1 MMLLTNGDKNTSSD
15 KEFRKL
21 IMENV
26 LKWLENTFSPPKLI
40 IILP

>member
-1 MMLLTNGDKNTSSD
+1 MLLTNGDKNTSSD

-26 LKWLENTFSPPKLI
+26 LK
-40 IILP
+40 

>member
-21 IMENV
+21 IMENI
-26 LKWLENTFSPPKLI
+26 LK
-40 IILP
+40 